1 MNVLMPQLGETV
13 AEGTVAA
20 WHKAVGDEV
29 RKDEVLLDVETD
41 KAATEVPAP
50 IAGVITEIRVPEGQ
64 TVDVGSVLAVIR
76 GADEAAVDPAAAVSS
91 APVTESRP
99 VAEASDPV
107 GTVAQG
113 TPSEAVAPRSDR
125 LRLSPVVRRLLSE
138 HDLDPTSIQGTG
150 RDGRITRADVRA
162 AADGRE
168 SAPTPAEPK
177 TAVEPTTA
185 AALKT
190 AAAPPAAF
198 EPTFR
203 GRTDAADSNRI
214 PFDRIR
220 RLTAEHMVRSK
231 ATSPHVLQAIEV
243 DFGAVDVARLAA
255 RDRFKRERGYSL
267 TYLPFIARA
276 VCLALKEFP
285 RVNASVD
292 GDGLVVH
299 PQVHLSI
306 AVALELEG
314 VIAPVIRD
322 AGELTVT
329 GLAQRIVDLSRRA
342 REGGLGADDLV
353 GGTYTLTNNGSFGT
367 LMTAPIINQ
376 PQVGILS
383 IDGIAK
389 RPVVIEAPSGDS
401 IGIRPIG
408 ILAHS
413 FDHRAVDGAY
423 SGAFLARVRSLLE
436 SKDWSQ
442 EL

>member
-29 RKDEVLLDVETD
+29 RKDEILLDVETD

-50 IAGVITEIRVPEGQ
+50 IAGVIAEIRVPEGE
-64 TVDVGSVLAVIR
+64 TVDVGAVLAVIR
-76 GADEAAVDPAAAVSS
+76 GPDEAAEAPA
-91 APVTESRP
+91 VTESEEAASRSTGADPTDGAPPREPPAPP
-99 VAEASDPV
+99 VQSA
-107 GTVAQG
+107 
-113 TPSEAVAPRSDR
+113 APRSDR

-138 HDLDPTSIQGTG
+138 HGLDPAAIQGTG
-150 RDGRITRADVRA
+150 RDGRITRADVLTAAASGEAAAPAVEPAAAVPNARAERPAPMPDASKA
-162 AADGRE
+162 AADAG
-168 SAPTPAEPK
+168 
-177 TAVEPTTA
+177 
-185 AALKT
+185 
-190 AAAPPAAF
+190 
-198 EPTFR
+198 
-203 GRTDAADSNRI
+203 RI

-231 ATSPHVLQAIEV
+231 TTSPHVLQAIEI
-243 DFGAVDVARLAA
+243 DFGVVDSVRLAA
-255 RDRFKRERGYSL
+255 RDQFKRERGYSL
-267 TYLPFIARA
+267 TYMPFIARA
-276 VCLALKEFP
+276 VCLALKDFP
-285 RVNASVD
+285 RLNASVD

-299 PQVHLSI
+299 PHVNLSV

-314 VIAPVIRD
+314 LVAPVIRN

-342 REGGLGADDLV
+342 REGGLGADDLA

-383 IDGIAK
+383 VDGIAK
-389 RPVVIEAPSGDS
+389 RPVVVESPIGDA
-401 IGIRPIG
+401 IGIRPMG
-408 ILAHS
+408 ILAQS

-423 SGAFLARVRSLLE
+423 SGAFLAKVKSLLE
-436 SKDWSQ
+436 TKDWSQ